1 MKSAWFV
8 WGSVGLGLLGGSV
21 NTFPVQA
28 EPAPVFAP
36 ILSEVRQRLP
46 QGLQMRLPTT
56 LPDRPEPLY
65 AFVRSSQQ
73 GLFVYLATEAG
84 CNQPSCSVG
93 GAAVLTE
100 AGFASWERK
109 LADATPIELP
119 NGIQGYYLQQ
129 GRGED
134 ADHYVIWQ
142 QDGSSYVLGADNR
155 NASEQ
160 ELMQIAASM
169 VNEPAIR

>member
-8 WGSVGLGLLGGSV
+8 WGSVGLGLLGVSV

-46 QGLQMRLPTT
+46 QGLQMRLPAT

-73 GLFVYLATEAG
+73 GLFAYLATEAG

-93 GAAVLTE
+93 GAAVFTE
-100 AGFASWERK
+100 VGFASWERK
-109 LADATPIELP
+109 LANATPIELP
-119 NGIQGYYLQQ
+119 NGIQGHYLQQ

-142 QDGSSYVLGADNR
+142 QDGSSYVIGTDNR
-155 NASEQ
+155 TTSKQ

-169 VNEPAIR
+169 VSEPAIR

>member
-1 MKSAWFV
+1 MDI
-8 WGSVGLGLLGGSV
+8 
-21 NTFPVQA
+21 FPVQA

-46 QGLQMRLPTT
+46 QGLQMRLPAT

-119 NGIQGYYLQQ
+119 NGIQGHYLQQ
-129 GRGED
+129 GKGEE
-134 ADHYVIWQ
+134 ADRYIIWQ
-142 QDGSSYVLGADNR
+142 QEGSNYVLGADNR
-155 NASEQ
+155 NVSEQ
-160 ELMQIAASM
+160 ELVQIAASM
-169 VNEPAIR
+169 VSEPAIR